1 MKAFTKLFL
10 AVVAGLF
17 AFSCVT
23 DTTDSLGVNPT
34 AETTVTVSLENS
46 RTQLGAEADGVYPVY
61 WSAGDQ
67 IAINGV
73 ASTAL
78 TSESEGKANATFTFA
93 SDIVRP
99 YNVVYPAPAA
109 GVVAQTEGAQV
120 VTFAAVQPYTAGT
133 FAPGAAPMYGYTAEE
148 GETLQLNHLAGAL
161 CVPVKGNG
169 EVITGVTITAES
181 GVLAGNF
188 DVDCTT
194 GALTAHADAS
204 NTVSVTFAEGLTL
217 GAEATPI
224 FVAVPAGEYGMVA
237 VTLSTAGGNMNLK
250 FDSEGEKSV
259 KAGVV
264 RKFKEVEFEVNE
276 AGDVSNEWLEI
287 YTVEDMFKLAD
298 NAENFPWLGAKLMA
312 TIDMSEVE
320 WTPIEGFSK
329 IFDGNRDAGHKI
341 TGLTAPLFGATSATI
356 KNVNLNVNIETD
368 SSAYYDS
375 ETAVVSLAG
384 LARIT
389 EGPISDCTVSGK
401 VYWAKKAANSHT
413 YVFVGGVVAWA
424 KKGSSFNNVKNE
436 ANVTTTKANNT
447 TFMGGIA
454 AMNGSNGGDGEASII
469 NCENTGAIT
478 VEEKNYSSTTN
489 RNSYIGGITGSTFIP
504 LTISGCKNS
513 GNVSH
518 YDAYTKN
525 CHIGGIYGVQ
535 YAIKNVSIHDCEN
548 TGNVYANTTCREN
561 CYIGGVVGSM
571 ATPKFDGVNISNL
584 KNSGNVTVE
593 GQAIQRGVYI
603 GGVAGNF
610 SDNTDSTTI
619 DVENWYNSG
628 TITANA
634 SGNVAASTYTLYLG
648 GVFGNGTR
656 VNVIN
661 FDNTGSVIYGPD
673 SNFTKA
679 SSNTDLYIGGI
690 GGYRVTGTASN
701 CDNSGTIYLR
711 GGNGEHHHQIGGI
724 FGQINTYSAVM
735 ENCTNSGNFEVEST
749 FKPKRCRLGGL
760 VGCLYYSTMKNC
772 VNTGNINYNAQQT
785 SNQMYLG
792 GAVGYAYSSST
803 GNLII
808 ENVANSGKFTVNK
821 GVSSAGAQICV
832 AGIVGS
838 AQKIYTDASCIKDC
852 TNIGDIEIN
861 LPTTFTGVDVGG
873 IIAHHN
879 TIDNLNIAFSG
890 NKSYSTIKAL
900 GWTIADVGALKGT
913 TNTTALI
920 PANCEVGGK
929 ILLKVEEI
937 EEGEDANGDKTYV
950 TVETPGALTADNW
963 FNYVY
968 AGGNNLFTDATYNG
982 CKLLAAKPTVTL
994 VTTPQPTPA
1003 Q

>member
-1 MKAFTKLFL
+1 MKNLTKIFM
-10 AVVAGLF
+10 AVVTGLF

-23 DTTDSLGVNPT
+23 DTTENLGVNST
-34 AETTVTVSLENS
+34 VGTSVTVSLEQS
-46 RTQLGAEADGVYPVY
+46 RTQLGAEVDGVYPVY

-73 ASTAL
+73 ASNAL
-78 TSESEGKANATFTFA
+78 VSSDEGKANATFTFA
-93 SDIVRP
+93 NDIVRP

-109 GVVAQTEGAQV
+109 GVVAEAEGAQV
-120 VTFAAVQPYTAGT
+120 VTFLAEQPYAAGT
-133 FAPGAAPMYGYTAEE
+133 FASGAAPMYAYAAEE
-148 GETLQLNHLAGAL
+148 AEAIQLNHLAGAL
-161 CVPVKGNG
+161 CLQVEGNG
-169 EVITGVTITAES
+169 EVLSSVTIQSES
-181 GVLAGNF
+181 GAIAGNF
-188 DVDCTT
+188 DVDCAT

-204 NTVSVTFAEGLTL
+204 NTVLVTFGEGLTL

-224 FVAVPAGEYGMVA
+224 FVAVPAGEYGVVS
-237 VTLSTAGGNMNLK
+237 VTLNADGKKMTVK
-250 FDSEGEKSV
+250 FDSSAKAI

-264 RKFKEVEFEVNE
+264 RKFTPVLFEANE

-320 WTPIEGFSK
+320 WIPIEGFSK
-329 IFDGNRDAGHKI
+329 IFDGNRDAGYAI

-375 ETAVVSLAG
+375 EKTVMSLAG

-424 KKGSSFNNVKNE
+424 KKGTSFYNVKNE

-469 NCENTGAIT
+469 NCENAGNIT
-478 VEEKNYSSTTN
+478 VEEKNYSTDTN

-535 YAIKNVSIHDCEN
+535 YAIKNVSIHNCEN

-610 SDNTDSTTI
+610 SNNTDDTTF

-628 TITANA
+628 TVTANA

-673 SNFTKA
+673 SNFGKPST
-679 SSNTDLYIGGI
+679 NTDLYIGGI
-690 GGYRVTGTASN
+690 GGYRVTGSASN

-711 GGNGEHHHQIGGI
+711 GGNSQHHHQIGGV

-735 ENCTNSGNFEVEST
+735 ENCTNSGNFEAEST

-760 VGCLYYSTMKNC
+760 VGCLYYSTIKNC
-772 VNTGNINYNAQQT
+772 VNTGNVTYNAEQT
-785 SNQMYLG
+785 SNQMYIG
-792 GAVGYAYSSST
+792 GAVGYTYSSST

-808 ENVANSGKFTVNK
+808 ENIANSGKITINK
-821 GVSSAGAQICV
+821 GVSSASAQISV

-873 IIAHHN
+873 IVAHHN
-879 TIDNLNIAFSG
+879 NITNTNIAFSG
-890 NKSYSTIKAL
+890 NKSYATITAL

-913 TNTTALI
+913 ANVTALI

-937 EEGEDANGDKTYV
+937 EDGEDANGDKNYI
-950 TVETPGALTADNW
+950 TVETPGELKADNW

-994 VTTPQPTPA
+994 VTTPQPV

>member
-1 MKAFTKLFL
+1 MKNLTKIFT
-10 AVVAGLF
+10 AVMAGLF
-17 AFSCVT
+17 AFSCAT
-23 DTTDSLGVNPT
+23 DTTEDLGVNVG
-34 AETTVTVSLENS
+34 AEVKATVTASLEQA
-46 RTQLGAEADGVYPVY
+46 RTQLGEKADEAYPLY
-61 WSAGDQ
+61 WSEGDA
-67 IAINGV
+67 IAVNGK
-73 ASTAL
+73 ASIAL
-78 TSESEGKANATFTFA
+78 TGIGSQATNANFKFSSELTLPINA
-93 SDIVRP
+93 
-99 YNVVYPAPAA
+99 VYPAPAA
-109 GVVAQTEGAQV
+109 GVVAEAQGAQV

-133 FAPGAAPMYGYTAEE
+133 FAPGVAPMYGYTDVE
-148 GETLQLNHLAGAL
+148 GEAVQFNHLSGVL
-161 CVPVKGNG
+161 CLNIKGNG
-169 EVITGVTITAES
+169 EVLTNATIES
-181 GVLAGNF
+181 ENGVLAGNF
-188 DVDCTT
+188 DIDCST
-194 GALTAHADAS
+194 GTLTAHADAS
-204 NTVSVTFAEGLTL
+204 NSVSVTFGEGLTL

-224 FVAVPAGEYGMVA
+224 YVAVPAGNYGY
-237 VTLSTAGGNMNLK
+237 VTITLNTADSKKMTLK
-250 FDSEGEKSV
+250 FNSSNKPIAV
-259 KAGVV
+259 GVV
-264 RKFKEVEFEVNE
+264 REFAAIDFEVNSL
-276 AGDVSNEWLEI
+276 DSDWFEI
-287 YTVEDMFKLAD
+287 YTVADMLTFAKNAAD
-298 NAENFPWLGAKLMA
+298 FPWVGAKLMA
-312 TIDMSEVE
+312 TVDMSEVD
-320 WTPIEGFSK
+320 WVPAEGFSK

-341 TGLTAPLFGATSATI
+341 IGLNAPLFGATSAAI
-356 KNVNLNVNIETD
+356 KNVDLNVNIETD

-375 ETAVVSLAG
+375 ETAVMSLAG

-424 KKGSSFNNVKNE
+424 KKGTSFYNVKNE
-436 ANVTTTKANNT
+436 ADVTTTKANNT

-454 AMNGSNGGDGEASII
+454 AMNGSNGGDGQASII
-469 NCENTGAIT
+469 NCENAGNIT
-478 VEEKNYSSTTN
+478 VEEKNYSTDTN

-525 CHIGGIYGVQ
+525 CHIGGVYGVQ

-571 ATPKFDGVNISNL
+571 AVPKFDGVNISNL

-610 SDNTDSTTI
+610 SDNTDDTTF

-628 TITANA
+628 TVTANA

-673 SNFTKA
+673 SNFGKPST
-679 SSNTDLYIGGI
+679 NTDLFIGGV
-690 GGYRVTGTASN
+690 GGYRVTGLAKN

-711 GGNGEHHHQIGGI
+711 GGNSQHHHQIGGV

-735 ENCTNSGNFEVEST
+735 ENCTNSGNFEAEST

-760 VGCLYYSTMKNC
+760 VGCLYYSTIKNC
-772 VNTGNINYNAQQT
+772 VNTGNVTYNAEQT
-785 SNQMYLG
+785 SNQMYIG
-792 GAVGYAYSSST
+792 GAVGYTYSSST

-808 ENVANSGKFTVNK
+808 ENIANSGKITINK
-821 GVSSAGAQICV
+821 GVSSASAQISV

-873 IIAHHN
+873 IVAHHN
-879 TIDNLNIAFSG
+879 NITNTNIAFSG
-890 NKSYSTIKAL
+890 NKSYATITAL
-900 GWTIADVGALKGT
+900 GWTIADVGVLKGT
-913 TNTTALI
+913 ANVTALI

-937 EEGEDANGDKTYV
+937 EDGEDANGDKNYI

-982 CKLLAAKPTVTL
+982 CSLLTTKPTVTL
-994 VTTPQPTPA
+994 VTTPQPA